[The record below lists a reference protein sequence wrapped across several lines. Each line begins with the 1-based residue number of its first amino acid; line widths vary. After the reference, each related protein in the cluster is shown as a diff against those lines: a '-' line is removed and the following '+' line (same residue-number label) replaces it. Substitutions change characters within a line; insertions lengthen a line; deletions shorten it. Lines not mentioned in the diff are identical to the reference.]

1 MRPIVALVAL
11 LGLALDC
18 RTDGATGARAPLDQ
32 VVRIAPASPGSGGTL
47 RITSTIYNRGAAPVD
62 LSTRTCGLD
71 TEGDLTLSGSLL
83 MCAAFSRR
91 VTLSPSD
98 SVSAFDARVVASPP
112 GRYTL
117 RVRQALDPER
127 WVAVPVVIR

>member
-1 MRPIVALVAL
+1 MRAIVGLVAL

-18 RTDGATGARAPLDQ
+18 RTDDATEARAPLEQ
-32 VVRIAPASPGSGGTL
+32 VVRLAPASPSSGGTL

-71 TEGDLTLSGSLL
+71 IKGDLALSGSLL
-83 MCAAFSRR
+83 MCAAFSRQL
-91 VTLSPSD
+91 TLSPSD

-112 GRYTL
+112 GAYTL
-117 RVRQALDPER
+117 RVRQALHPER
-127 WVAVPVVIR
+127 WVAVPVVIE